1 MEKVTT
7 ERPMAE
13 HKKLYICSEAEGRDY
28 HELDLW
34 QESHKENC
42 KCARAIEDAIASS
55 FDGRTLQSDCAA
67 GIIARFGFNR
77 VNFVL
82 ANTVREKSYDGRFSP
97 GNKDWSQTIHVPRND
112 SNWAFTVD
120 SHPAVLNGFIDLTRK
135 AWAELGLY
143 DQSHC
148 VDPKDSLQDYTG
160 KVLVVSPHWL
170 KDPYKTPE
178 FQLFYAECGFGC
190 SPTASGRKVFGQ
202 FLYDGEQTH
211 LNRGDFIGILKD
223 EHLPD
228 WASSRLQ
235 EILGQNE
242 VSAAEQTM

>member
-1 MEKVTT
+1 
-7 ERPMAE
+7 MAE
-13 HKKLYICSEAEGRDY
+13 YKSLYIFSEEEARDY

-67 GIIARFGFNR
+67 GIIAQFGFNR

-82 ANTVREKSYDGRFSP
+82 SNTIREKSHDGRFSP
-97 GNKDWSQTIHVPRND
+97 ANKNWGQTIFVPRHDN
-112 SNWAFTVD
+112 NWAFTVE
-120 SHPAVLNGFIDLTRK
+120 SHPAVLDGFINLTRK

-148 VDPKDSLQDYTG
+148 VDPKEELLDYTG
-160 KVLVVSPHWL
+160 RVLVVSPHWL
-170 KDPYKTPE
+170 KDQYKTPQD
-178 FQLFYAECGFGC
+178 QLFYAECGFGC
-190 SPTASGRKVFGQ
+190 SPKAAGRKVYGQ
-202 FLYDGEQTH
+202 FLHDGEQTH
-211 LNRGDFIGILKD
+211 LNRGVFIGILKD

-228 WASSRLQ
+228 WARAKLDALHGPAVESSP
-235 EILGQNE
+235 
-242 VSAAEQTM
+242 EQTM